1 MSKKVTY
8 SEYQKS
14 FFTACTDLLI
24 EDCNLDNIL
33 LAAVAG
39 SGKTFSIVE
48 CIKFFPRH
56 AKIHFFAF
64 NKSIAEE
71 LKVKMP
77 KANVTT
83 IHSYGMRML
92 QTLGIK
98 LKVDS
103 NKYWS
108 IAEEAIKDC
117 NPEFTTK
124 KEKNRF
130 AYNML
135 KLYDLF
141 RVNLLELTDDKKLD
155 RDTITQLCLN
165 NGIEESLQLYNV
177 FCVFWVLQKK
187 YNAQMLKKSS
197 TGKEFK
203 IDFTDMIYLP
213 VQFQKSL
220 QFPKNDIV
228 IGDEVQDWSV
238 CQQAIVSLAK
248 GNGKS
253 IMVGDEK
260 QSIYLFAGADAKAW
274 KKLETQEKTV
284 KMPLSVCYRCAK
296 AIVEKARS
304 VYDHI
309 LPYEE
314 QIEGEVIEG
323 DSADVFEANA
333 GDFVL
338 CRNTRPLI
346 SLWYEFTVLGKK
358 SYIKGDETKKELLK
372 LVESV
377 SEKNIEDGLSHL
389 DYKLQCLHEKVLQQ
403 GLEPEK
409 NYSYCNFMEQIECIR
424 ILIEKSDDV
433 CNMSDLYSI
442 LENVFSGDNSEKI
455 CLMTMHKSK
464 GLESDN
470 VYIIR
475 LDLLPSRYAQTEEQ
489 LLQEKN
495 LKYVAFTRAKKKLV
509 IDSNFIEK

>member
-1 MSKKVTY
+1 MSKKISY
-8 SEYQKS
+8 SEYQKQ
-14 FFTACTDLLI
+14 FFAACADLLI
-24 EDCNLDNIL
+24 EDSYNNIL
-33 LAAVAG
+33 LSAVAG

-71 LKVKMP
+71 LKIKMP

-83 IHSYGMRML
+83 IHSYGMRMI

-117 NPEFTTK
+117 NPEFATK
-124 KEKNRF
+124 KEKNCF
-130 AYNML
+130 AFNML

-141 RVNLLELTDDKKLD
+141 RVNLLEITDDKQLD
-155 RDTITQLCLN
+155 RYTITQLCLN
-165 NGIEESLQLYNV
+165 NGIEESYQLYNV
-177 FCVFWVLQKK
+177 FCIFWVLQKK

-213 VQFQKSL
+213 VQFQKEL

-274 KKLETQEKTV
+274 KKLETQDKTV

-296 AIVEKARS
+296 SIVEKART

-309 LPYEE
+309 LPFDG

-323 DSADVFEANA
+323 DSADVFDAEI

-346 SLWYEFTVLGKK
+346 SLWYDFTVMNKK
-358 SYIKGDETKKELLK
+358 SYVKGDETKKELLK
-372 LVESV
+372 LIESV
-377 SEKNIEDGLSHL
+377 SEMNVEDGLNRL
-389 DYKLQCLHEKVLQQ
+389 DYKLQVLHEKLLTQ
-403 GLEPEK
+403 GVEPEK
-409 NYSYCNFMEQIECIR
+409 NYSYCNFVEQIECVK
-424 ILIEKSDDV
+424 ILIEKSD
-433 CNMSDLYSI
+433 CINNMSDLYAI
-442 LENVFSGDNSEKI
+442 LENVFSGSPQEKI

-464 GLESDN
+464 GLEADN

-475 LDLLPSRYAQTEEQ
+475 LDLLPSKYAQTEEQ

-495 LKYVAFTRAKKKLV
+495 LKYVAFTRAKKKLI
-509 IDSNFIEK
+509 IDSNFIED